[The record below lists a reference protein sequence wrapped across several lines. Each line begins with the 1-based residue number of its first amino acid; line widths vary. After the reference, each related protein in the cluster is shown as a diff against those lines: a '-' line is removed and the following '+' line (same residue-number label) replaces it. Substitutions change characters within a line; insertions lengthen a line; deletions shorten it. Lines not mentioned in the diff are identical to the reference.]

1 MKKFLAVLLAVLF
14 VFSMV
19 SCEETKQGENLDVS
33 SDTLKIGIICIGD
46 ESEGYTAAHIDGIK
60 AMVENLN
67 LSEEQVIYKYNIS
80 ETGSACQDAAKELA
94 DEGCSII
101 FGNSF
106 GFEEQMYKVAEQ
118 YPDIQF
124 CHATGFRAQTAG
136 LDNVHNYFASIFEAR
151 YVAGVVAGLK
161 LQQMI
166 DEGTITPEEAKIG
179 YVGAYDYA
187 EVKSGYTA
195 FYLGARSIVPETTME
210 VMYTG
215 SWSSMD
221 KEKETAEALIDRG
234 CVLISQ
240 HADTTG
246 APSACDAKDVYCVG
260 YNISMIPTAPDHALV
275 SSRINWGSYYTYA
288 VKSIIDGT
296 EIARDWCQGYKE
308 DAVLLT
314 ELNEK
319 AIAPGTVEK
328 VAEVEAALKE
338 GTLKVFDTS
347 TWTVGGETITSTAN
361 IEGYNGVEYIVDG
374 AFAESVNAS
383 APSFAFVIDGI
394 TELK

>member
-1 MKKFLAVLLAVLF
+1 MKKILAVLLAVLF